1 MSLLDSR
8 NPLYEEQADRWSF
21 TWRNYTGLYTA
32 HNRQDFFSRNKYKQ
46 DYSDEFLHR
55 KVQAETVEAFIER
68 LLISDPILLFATAI
82 DSLCGM
88 VFSREDKIVREFG
101 SLGDPERDSFASRFI
116 ENANGSGMNLEPLMK
131 KVAVHLTTLH
141 GVWGLVDGV
150 MADKEPSLKVLSR
163 QSVVDWYPSLSRP
176 AEVLVKEERDNRPGI
191 GAKEKG
197 SSDVYVHYTLDG
209 WVRYVKNDKGQE
221 EVIDSGEYEY
231 YEDIRRNI
239 RTLPIFFTELPMPR
253 PLGYLLAIKQNHIYN
268 KKSIRDFAIRNI
280 SFAFLQVVAD
290 KDQYDAFI
298 EEIAKGY
305 RVIRLDPEASK
316 EHGYKSP
323 DSSYLKEAG
332 EIIKADV
339 DGYMS
344 AAFQAF
350 GDAAKQVTATEILH
364 ESRSGVEAFL
374 NLLVTSLDEFEN
386 RGYFLLEQTMFPNSP
401 GQWNEAFAKRDQDF
415 TPKDVEE
422 TMRKASETVRN
433 AKQANAMS
441 IKTAVKTI
449 HPEWTDE
456 DIDEEVQN
464 IRNEMG
470 AIEVPAN
477 QVGA

>member
-8 NPLYEEQADRWSF
+8 NPLYEEQADIWEF
-21 TWRNYTGLYTA
+21 TWKNYTGLYTA
-32 HNRQDFFSRNKYKQ
+32 HNRQKFFSRNKYKQ

-101 SLGDPERDSFASRFI
+101 NLGDPEQDSFAARFI
-116 ENANGSGMNLEPLMK
+116 ENADGSGMNLEPLMK

-150 MADKEPSLKVLSR
+150 MGDKEPSLKVISR

-176 AEVLVKEERDNRPGI
+176 TEVLVKEERDNRAGI
-191 GAKEKG
+191 GEKEKG

-209 WVRYVKNDKGQE
+209 WVRYAKNDKGQE
-221 EVIDSGEYEY
+221 EILGSGEYEY
-231 YEDIRRNI
+231 YEDTQRTI
-239 RTLPIFFTELPMPR
+239 RTLPIYYTELPMPR
-253 PLGYLLAIKQNHIYN
+253 PIGYLLAVKQNHIYN

-280 SFAFLQVVAD
+280 SFAFLQIVAD
-290 KDQYDAFI
+290 EGQYETFLS
-298 EEIAKGY
+298 ELEKGY
-305 RVIRLDPEASK
+305 RVIRLDPDASK
-316 EHGYKSP
+316 EHSYKSP
-323 DSSYLKEAG
+323 DSSYLAEAG
-332 EIIKADV
+332 EIIKNDV
-339 DGYMS
+339 EGYMK
-344 AAFQAF
+344 AAFQSF
-350 GDAAKQVTATEILH
+350 GDAAKQTTATEVRQ

-386 RGYFLLEQTMFPNSP
+386 RGCFLLEQTMFPNSP
-401 GQWNEAFAKRDQDF
+401 NQWNEAFSKRNQDF

-422 TMRKASETVRN
+422 AMRKASETVRN

-441 IKTAVKTI
+441 VRTAVKTM
-449 HPEWTDE
+449 HPEWTE
-456 DIDEEVQN
+456 EEIDEEVQN
-464 IRNEMG
+464 IRSDMG
-470 AIEVPAN
+470 ALEVPDN
-477 QVGA
+477 MVGA